1 MTNPDYGSIEFYENM
16 FADILADV
24 GTDDSSANKI
34 AATNIL
40 IAFERAIKSWADY
53 HFSAA
58 ESYKKLLK
66 DFKETKLS

>member
-1 MTNPDYGSIEFYENM
+1 MTKPEYGSIEFYENM

-24 GTDDSSANKI
+24 GTGNSSANEI
-34 AATNIL
+34 AAANIL
-40 IAFERAIKSWADY
+40 IAFKRAIESWAIY

-66 DFKETKLS
+66 DFKETRLF